1 MSAPAPERPV
11 AVFDLDGTLLR
22 GDGSARLV
30 RRLILRDWYRAA
42 PAIAFAPVLA
52 AMFFLPVARRYALT
66 AVLWLATVGLA
77 PDRFQ
82 ALIDEFAAGHA
93 AQANQIPVV
102 LDRLRAHLGAGD
114 RVVIATGCVEPLAT
128 AVCRALG
135 LDPVEVLAA
144 RLRQGRNFA
153 WPSRA
158 CRMWSALPAAT
169 GPGSFGIEKVRRLSA
184 AGITLPV
191 AYAYTDSPADLPLLL
206 AATHRFVVDP
216 APRRL
221 RRIQLLA
228 GPDCT
233 ALRSL
238 PGGDRR
244 AQSWRTGDD
253 SAAGG
258 PGPEA

>member
-1 MSAPAPERPV
+1 MSAPASEHPV

-30 RRLILRDWYRAA
+30 RRLIFRDWYRAA
-42 PAIAFAPVLA
+42 AALALAPLLA
-52 AMFFLPVARRYALT
+52 AMFFLPIARRYALT
-66 AVLWLATVGLA
+66 AIIWLATVGLTA
-77 PDRFQ
+77 DRFQ
-82 ALIDEFAAGHA
+82 ALVDEFAAGHA

-128 AVCRALG
+128 AVCRVLG
-135 LDPVEVLAA
+135 LHPVEVIGA
-144 RLRQGRNFA
+144 RLSQGRNFV

-158 CRMWSALPAAT
+158 CGMWSALPAAT
-169 GPGSFGIEKVRRLSA
+169 GPASYGIEKVRRLTA

-206 AATHRFVVDP
+206 AATHRFVIDP

-221 RRIQLLA
+221 RRIQVLA
-228 GPDCT
+228 GPGCM
-233 ALRSL
+233 ALRSG
-238 PGGDRR
+238 PGAARR
-244 AQSWRTGDD
+244 A
-253 SAAGG
+253 
-258 PGPEA
+258 

>member
-30 RRLILRDWYRAA
+30 RRLIFRDWYRAA
-42 PAIAFAPVLA
+42 PALAFAPVLA
-52 AMFFLPVARRYALT
+52 AMFFLPIARRYALT
-66 AVLWLATVGLA
+66 AVIWLATVGMA

-82 ALIDEFAAGHA
+82 AAVDEFAAGHA

-114 RVVIATGCVEPLAT
+114 RVVIATGALEPLAT
-128 AVCRALG
+128 AICRALG
-135 LDPVEVLAA
+135 LRPVEVFGA
-144 RLRQGRNFA
+144 RLCHGRNFV

-158 CRMWSALPAAT
+158 CGMWSALPAAT
-169 GPGSFGIEKVRRLSA
+169 GPASYGIEKVRRLTE

-191 AYAYTDSPADLPLLL
+191 AYAYTDSAADLPLLL

-216 APRRL
+216 RPRRL
-221 RRIQLLA
+221 RRIQVLA
-228 GPDCT
+228 GPGCT
-233 ALRSL
+233 ALWSR
-238 PGGDRR
+238 PGEDRR
-244 AQSWRTGDD
+244 A
-253 SAAGG
+253 
-258 PGPEA
+258 